1 VRNDGNRRTVR
12 NCGELAAEL
21 RRELV
26 QKPERRNRNAPQMR
40 NCERKRAKR
49 NATARKSGGNV
60 RRNVNQGGIMVESGE
75 SGT

>member
-26 QKPERRNRNAPQMR
+26 QKPETATERTANAER
-40 NCERKRAKR
+40 ERKRAKR
-49 NATARKSGGNV
+49 NATAR
-60 RRNVNQGGIMVESGE
+60 NQAATSA
-75 SGT
+75 GT